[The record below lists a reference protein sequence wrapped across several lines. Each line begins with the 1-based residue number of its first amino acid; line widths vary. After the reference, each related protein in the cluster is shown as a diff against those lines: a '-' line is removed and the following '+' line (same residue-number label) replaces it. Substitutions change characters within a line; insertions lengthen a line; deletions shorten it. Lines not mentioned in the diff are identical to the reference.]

1 MSFFV
6 LVNEAHSAFS
16 KAGGSLDELGVDNHF
31 EARASAFRLVAPGG
45 HRVTAQRLE
54 TPNGDFI
61 IALGSLIHAGRPP
74 PDCLP
79 TLLDSFSPDTF
90 DWSDL
95 LGTHVLLVRKAG
107 TLYVATDGLGACKL
121 YHNADRTLWS
131 NSFLAMCELE
141 RPRRLDPQ
149 ACYEYVFNGS
159 VFGRRTLAQGISALP
174 ANSILAVGESIQ
186 VIQRPSPII
195 EEDTAPGSSLDAI
208 ADRHISQLDRVFGP
222 IAACHGDRLRLSF
235 SGGFDSRLMLAMLLR
250 HDVRPTL
257 FVYGD
262 GDDED
267 VRIARLICAA
277 EGLELEC
284 IDKFTPPP
292 EPDAFPELV
301 EQDLIAFDGWKVE
314 QGLFDFG
321 VDRLDRERR
330 HVGGQVPLNGSLGEI
345 YRNFFYMPDRP
356 AGTGAVISTFYSR
369 YDPHSLTDRFD
380 EQGYRAAMAESM
392 REAVGSNGDALR
404 RDQVEALYPRFRGRF
419 WTGRDAQVN
428 QRFGTMF
435 FPYLEPAAIS
445 NTARIPIRHKDLG
458 RLQGRMIGRI
468 NRRLGDYPSDYGFQL
483 DGPRPLSYRVKS
495 LISTQRPA
503 ALRKL
508 SFRLQHRQPEPRPP
522 GLTRPYLERVID
534 PEFPV
539 MRGLFHPERV
549 HSAQQYA
556 MMAAIEYLAR
566 RFDMDLPPPG
576 E

>member
-1 MSFFV
+1 LS
-6 LVNEAHSAFS
+6 
-16 KAGGSLDELGVDNHF
+16 
-31 EARASAFRLVAPGG
+31 
-45 HRVTAQRLE
+45 
-54 TPNGDFI
+54 PNGDFI

-208 ADRHISQLDRVFGP
+208 ADRHIGQLDRVFGP

-458 RLQGRMIGRI
+458 RLQGRMIGRV

-539 MRGLFHPERV
+539 MRGLFHHERV